1 MPVTKERADDP
12 IRAYMKQ
19 MGQTELLTK
28 EQEVEIFKRIEK
40 AQNDARKILYK
51 DKNTVKRFTNLSKDI
66 LNGSVRID
74 DIVNVES
81 KDKYLKGLKH
91 LVKVLKV

>member
-28 EQEVEIFKRIEK
+28 EE
-40 AQNDARKILYK
+40 
-51 DKNTVKRFTNLSKDI
+51 
-66 LNGSVRID
+66 
-74 DIVNVES
+74 
-81 KDKYLKGLKH
+81 
-91 LVKVLKV
+91 